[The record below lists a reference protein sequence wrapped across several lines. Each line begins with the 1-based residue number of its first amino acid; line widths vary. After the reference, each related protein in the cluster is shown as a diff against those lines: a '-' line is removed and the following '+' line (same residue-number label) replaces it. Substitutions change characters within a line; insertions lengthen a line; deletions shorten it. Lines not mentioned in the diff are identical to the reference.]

1 MKRWRPVRSWRTA
14 TLATAT
20 AALLL
25 AGCGGTGGG
34 GNAGGDKGELLVWVD
49 NTRTPAAQQYKKA
62 HPDVKMRIVT
72 IPPDAG
78 YVPTKVSLA
87 NRTKSG
93 WPDVVFLANPAE
105 AATLASDRFGY
116 AAPLDDLVPK
126 SVRDGFA
133 PGSLDTCTFGGRTY
147 CLRNDIAPTV
157 LWYDAK
163 LMEQYG
169 YDVPKTWAEY
179 QQVGLKAAEEHSGTV
194 VGAVNGKYGAGVYF
208 GSSGCPTR
216 DTLSLTKVHID
227 LTQPSCTRV
236 ADLLQPM
243 AKAKAVTMV
252 VPTDPAFA
260 RLGTEN
266 KILMLPGPAWF
277 GDFMFGPAFKIPKG
291 RIAAAPMPTWPG
303 ETKSYA
309 GQVGGGA
316 FLVSAHAG
324 DRTKD
329 AVDLVRWMTTDVTLQ
344 AAQPTY
350 PAFTAAAQKWGET
363 KAKDPYY
370 ASDPMPALSAAAN
383 ALRPGFGAVRFEAD
397 WQTTFNDTVG
407 KAADSGGDLKKALTS
422 WQDKLEAAA
431 GTSDYTVGP

>member
-1 MKRWRPVRSWRTA
+1 MKRWRAAS
-14 TLATAT
+14 LAAV
-20 AALLL
+20 AALVLS
-25 AGCGGTGGG
+25 ACGGTGGSSG
-34 GNAGGDKGELLVWVD
+34 KSGDDKGELLVWVD
-49 NTRTPAAQQYKKA
+49 NTRTPAAQEYKKA
-62 HPDVKMRIVT
+62 HPDLKIRIVT
-72 IPPDAG
+72 VPPEAG

-93 WPDVVFLANPAE
+93 WPDVVFLTNPAE
-105 AATLASDRFGY
+105 AATLASDKFGY

-133 PGSLDTCTFGGRTY
+133 PGSLDTCTFSGKTY

-157 LWYDAK
+157 LWYDAS
-163 LMEQYG
+163 LMKKYG
-169 YDVPKTWAEY
+169 YEVPKTWAEY
-179 QQVGLKAAEEHSGTV
+179 KQVGLKAAKEHPGTI
-194 VGAVNGKYGAGVYF
+194 VGAINGKYGAGTYF

-227 LTQPSCTRV
+227 LTQQTCTRV

-243 AKAKAVTMV
+243 AKAKAVTTV

-260 RLGTEN
+260 KLGREN

-303 ETKSYA
+303 ETKSSA

-324 DRTKD
+324 DRTNE
-329 AVDLVRWMTTDVTLQ
+329 AVDLVRWMTTDVALQ
-344 AAQPTY
+344 AKQPTY
-350 PAFTAAAQKWGET
+350 PAFTAAAQKWGEA

-370 ASDPMPALSAAAN
+370 ASDPMPALTAAAS
-383 ALRPGFGAVRFEAD
+383 ALRPGFGAVRFEAE
-397 WQTTFNDTVG
+397 WQASFNDTVG
-407 KAADSGGDLKKALTS
+407 KTADSGGNLRKALTS
-422 WQDKLEAAA
+422 WQDKLDAAA
-431 GTSDYTVGP
+431 KTSEYTVG

>member
-1 MKRWRPVRSWRTA
+1 MKRWRAAS
-14 TLATAT
+14 LA
-20 AALLL
+20 AAVAL
-25 AGCGGTGGG
+25 ALSGCGGTGGG
-34 GNAGGDKGELLVWVD
+34 SSGKSGNDKGELLVWVD

-62 HPDVKMRIVT
+62 HPDQKIRIVT

-93 WPDVVFLANPAE
+93 WPDVVFLTNPAE
-105 AATLASDRFGY
+105 AATLASEKFGY
-116 AAPLDDLVPK
+116 AAPLDGLVPK

-133 PGSLDTCTFGGRTY
+133 PGSLDTCTFGGKTY

-157 LWYDAK
+157 LWYDAS
-163 LMEQYG
+163 LMKKYG
-169 YDVPKTWAEY
+169 YQVPKTWADY
-179 QQVGLKAAEEHSGTV
+179 QRTGLKAAKEHPGTI
-194 VGAVNGKYGAGVYF
+194 VGAINGKYGAGTYF

-227 LTQPSCTRV
+227 LTQSSCTRV

-243 AKAKAVTMV
+243 AEKKAVTTV

-260 RLGTEN
+260 KLGKDN

-324 DRTKD
+324 DRTEK
-329 AVDLVRWMTTDVTLQ
+329 AADLVRWMTTDVTLQ
-344 AAQPTY
+344 ADQPTY
-350 PAFTAAAQKWGET
+350 PAFTAAAQKWGEA

-370 ASDPMPALSAAAN
+370 AADPMPALTAAAN

-397 WQTTFNDTVG
+397 WQASFNDTVG
-407 KAADSGGDLKKALTS
+407 KAADSGANLRKVLAS

-431 GTSDYTVGP
+431 KTSEYSVG

>member
-1 MKRWRPVRSWRTA
+1 MKRWRAAS
-14 TLATAT
+14 LA
-20 AALLL
+20 AAVAL
-25 AGCGGTGGG
+25 ALSGCGGTGGG
-34 GNAGGDKGELLVWVD
+34 SSGNSGNDKGELLVWVD

-62 HPDVKMRIVT
+62 HPDLKIRIVT

-87 NRTKSG
+87 NRTKRG
-93 WPDVVFLANPAE
+93 WPDVVFLTNPAE
-105 AATLASDRFGY
+105 AATLASEKFGY
-116 AAPLDDLVPK
+116 AAPLDGLVPK

-133 PGSLDTCTFGGRTY
+133 PGSLDTCTFGGETY

-157 LWYDAK
+157 LWYDTS
-163 LMEQYG
+163 LMKEYG
-169 YDVPKTWAEY
+169 YQVPKTWADY
-179 QQVGLKAAEEHSGTV
+179 QRTGLKAAEEHPGTI
-194 VGAVNGKYGAGVYF
+194 VGAINGKYGAGTYF

-227 LTQPSCTRV
+227 LTRSSCTRV

-243 AKAKAVTMV
+243 AEKKAVTTV

-260 RLGTEN
+260 KLGKEN

-324 DRTKD
+324 DRTKE
-329 AVDLVRWMTTDVTLQ
+329 AADLVRWMTTDATLQ
-344 AAQPTY
+344 ADQPTY
-350 PAFTAAAQKWGET
+350 PAFTAAAQKWGEA

-370 ASDPMPALSAAAN
+370 AADPMPALTAAAN

-397 WQTTFNDTVG
+397 WQASFNDTVG
-407 KAADSGGDLKKALTS
+407 KAADSGADLRKTLAS

-431 GTSDYTVGP
+431 KTSEYSVG

>member
-1 MKRWRPVRSWRTA
+1 MRRWRPGPRRRAAS
-14 TLATAT
+14 LAVG

-25 AGCGGTGGG
+25 TGCGGTGGG
-34 GNAGGDKGELLVWVD
+34 SGTSGGGKGELLVWVD
-49 NTRTPAAQQYKKA
+49 NTRTPAARQYEKA
-62 HPDVKMRIVT
+62 HPGLKMRIVT

-87 NRTKSG
+87 NRARNG

-116 AAPLDDLVPK
+116 AAPLDGLVPK

-163 LMEQYG
+163 LMKDYG
-169 YDVPKTWAEY
+169 YEVPRTWADY
-179 QQVGLKAAEEHSGTV
+179 QRVGLKAAKDHPGTV
-194 VGAVNGKYGAGVYF
+194 VGAINGKYGAGVYF

-216 DTLSLTKVHID
+216 DTLSLTEVRID
-227 LTQPSCTRV
+227 LARRSCTRV

-243 AKAKAVTMV
+243 ARAKAVTTV
-252 VPTDPAFA
+252 VPTDPVFA
-260 RLGTEN
+260 GLGREN

-277 GDFMFGPAFKIPKG
+277 GDFMFKPAFKIPAG
-291 RIAAAPMPTWPG
+291 RIAAAAMPTWPG
-303 ETKSYA
+303 ETRSYA

-324 DRTKD
+324 DRTKE
-329 AVDLVRWMTTDVTLQ
+329 AVDLVRRLTTDVALQ
-344 AAQPTY
+344 AEQPTY
-350 PAFTAAAQKWGET
+350 PAFTAAARKWGEA
-363 KAKDPYY
+363 KSKDPYY
-370 ASDPMPALSAAAN
+370 AADPMPALTASAN

-397 WQTTFNDTVG
+397 WQTSFNATVG
-407 KAADSGGDLKKALTS
+407 RAADSGGGLGDALKS
-422 WQDKLEAAA
+422 WQDKLDAAA
-431 GTSDYTVGP
+431 RTSEYTVGR

>member
-1 MKRWRPVRSWRTA
+1 MKRWRPAQSWRTP
-14 TLATAT
+14 TLAIAT

-34 GNAGGDKGELLVWVD
+34 DSADGKGELLVWVD
-49 NTRTPAAQQYKKA
+49 NTRTAAAQQYEKA

-87 NRTKSG
+87 NRSKSG

-116 AAPLDDLVPK
+116 AAPLDGLVPK

-133 PGSLDTCTFGGRTY
+133 PGSLDTCTFGGKTY

-163 LMEQYG
+163 LMKSYG
-169 YDVPKTWAEY
+169 YDVPRTWAEY
-179 QQVGLKAAEEHSGTV
+179 RQVGLKAAEDHPGTV
-194 VGAVNGKYGAGVYF
+194 VGAINGKYGAGVYF

-216 DTLSLTKVHID
+216 DTLSLTKVRID

-236 ADLLQPM
+236 ADLLQPL
-243 AKAKAVTMV
+243 AEAKAVTMV

-260 RLGTEN
+260 KLGTQN

-291 RIAAAPMPTWPG
+291 RIAAAAMPTWPG

-324 DRTKD
+324 GRTKE

-350 PAFTAAAQKWGET
+350 PAFTAAARKWGET
-363 KAKDPYY
+363 KSRDPYY

-407 KAADSGGDLKKALTS
+407 KAAESGGDLRKALPS
-422 WQDKLEAAA
+422 WQDKLDAAA